1 MSENKFKIRSLADI
15 VPQARL
21 ENEIAEKTKI
31 STDSFFFDK
40 IYKGQL
46 YTVVGMTNS
55 GKTWWSLGTA
65 LSLAAEGHNVGYITT
80 EDTTNELVSY
90 LDGLDVDT
98 DAFSRVHLRY
108 VEEASEEGLREL
120 IRSFHSEFGCEIVIV
135 EYLRPD
141 LFAGHKGDL
150 NHTMGVLFKVLRG
163 LLEELPITIIETIQA
178 NAALYQKDLGAILA
192 RNPNELFTYID
203 GGYTTAKRSQT
214 VALIVKNKQ
223 NQRGIMILKA
233 KHKYHDKIGKVFTYG
248 NVREIDFGISYS
260 APVDYDMF
268 NNAAFAASLNTA
280 TIRPKKIGKV

>member
-1 MSENKFKIRSLADI
+1 MSKFNIKSLADI

-31 STDSFFFDK
+31 TTESFFFDTL
-40 IYKGQL
+40 YRGQL

-65 LSLAAEGHNVGYITT
+65 ISLAKEGHKIGYITT

-90 LDGLDVDT
+90 LENLDADFE
-98 DAFSRVHLRY
+98 AFKNIHIKY

-120 IRSFHSEFGCEIVIV
+120 IREFHNEFECNIIIV

-141 LFAGHKGDL
+141 LFASHRGDL
-150 NHTMGVLFKVLRG
+150 NHTMGTLFKVLRG
-163 LLEELPITIIETIQA
+163 LLEELPITIIQTIQA
-178 NAALYQKDLGAILA
+178 NAALYQKDLGAILS

-214 VALIVKNKQ
+214 VGLIVKNKQ
-223 NQRGIMILKA
+223 NQRGIMVLKA
-233 KHKYHDKIGKVFTYG
+233 KHKYIDKIGKVIMYG
-248 NVREIDFGISYS
+248 NVRDIDFGISYTK
-260 APVDYDMF
+260 PMDYETF
-268 NNAAFAASLNTA
+268 NGSNIFAAPTKRVVS
-280 TIRPKKIGKV
+280 KV